1 MSKLQYF
8 LPQLSDTLLL
18 PQILLKDDH
27 IVKSNKSF
35 DNDNGQISLPKTFVT
50 RKGALLL
57 FTPSEELLTVEKEQ
71 KPVDVYEDGLTL
83 GTIGN
88 LANSVLQFGK
98 KVWYSYRP
106 REPRELFT

>member
-1 MSKLQYF
+1 M
-8 LPQLSDTLLL
+8 QLSDTLLL

-27 IVKSNKSF
+27 NVKSNKSF
-35 DNDNGQISLPKTFVT
+35 DTGYDNGRISLPKTYVT

-57 FTPSEELLTVEKEQ
+57 FTPSEELLTVEKEPE

-98 KVWYSYRP
+98 KV
-106 REPRELFT
+106 